1 MSFSTPVPSDV
12 EATSIVELVNDC
24 RKVSVVLAGRV
35 LDLTVSAV
43 RVPLARI
50 PLDRLPFSFGA
61 MPVEITE
68 DLLVT
73 VAGMDDY

>member
-12 EATSIVELVNDC
+12 EATSLIDLADDC
-24 RKVSVVLAGRV
+24 RE
-35 LDLTVSAV
+35 VSAV
-43 RVPLARI
+43 LHHRTVRFDAVVPLARM
-50 PLDRLPFSFGA
+50 PFSFGA

-73 VAGMDDY
+73 VAGLDDY